1 MRIAAIYDFL
11 CPWCFVGKR
20 HLDLAIAAAG
30 GPKPQIVW
38 HQFML
43 YPDMDQAG
51 HDFQAFF
58 AERYGEAARGRM
70 WARVRAIAEPVGIR
84 FAFEAIA
91 RGPASIDGHR
101 LVRWAERQ
109 RPGSA
114 PAMVESLAS
123 SFFEK
128 AEIIDSAFLVRVAAE
143 HGFDAASA
151 KAFLESDEDIADV
164 HAETR
169 AWISRGVR
177 TMPHF
182 FLTYADGS
190 SETVTQTSI
199 AVFRDALL
207 RDRALLQKG

>member
-1 MRIAAIYDFL
+1 MRISAIYDFL

-20 HLDLAIAAAG
+20 HLDLAISAAG
-30 GPKPQIVW
+30 GPKPKITW

-43 YPDMDQAG
+43 YPEMDRAG

-58 AERYGEAARGRM
+58 VERYGEAARARM
-70 WARVRAIAEPVGIR
+70 WARIRAVAEPIGIR
-84 FAFEAIA
+84 FAFEVID

-101 LVRWAERQ
+101 VVRWAERQ

-114 PAMVESLAS
+114 AAMIESLAS
-123 SFFEK
+123 CFFEK
-128 AEIIDSAFLVRVAAE
+128 SETIDPAFLVRLAAE

-151 KAFLESDEDIADV
+151 KVFLESNEDV
-164 HAETR
+164 SELHAETR
-169 AWISRGVR
+169 AWIGRGVR

-182 FLTYADGS
+182 ILTFADGS

-199 AVFRDALL
+199 AVFREALL